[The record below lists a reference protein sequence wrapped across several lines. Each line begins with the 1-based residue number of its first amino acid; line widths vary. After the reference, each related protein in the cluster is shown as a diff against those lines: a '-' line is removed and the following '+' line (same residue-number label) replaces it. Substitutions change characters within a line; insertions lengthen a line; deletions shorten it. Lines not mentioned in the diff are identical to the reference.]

1 VPRPTREQID
11 DDIVETAAA
20 LFARHG
26 FDQTS
31 VQRIADAVGYSKT
44 GLLHR
49 FPTKEALQ
57 VAAVTRCA
65 DLVGA
70 ITRDVEDRPP
80 GPARDLA
87 VVTAVTDLALRR
99 PGYVAL
105 MLGAVGAGP
114 DTAVFTGLQE
124 IAEGLFRAF
133 AAPSEGTTER
143 TLRVVGALGA
153 LAVTSLACG
162 EAPAADVRPLI
173 IATGYD
179 ALGHERTT

>member
-1 VPRPTREQID
+1 MPRPTREQID
-11 DDIVETAAA
+11 DDIVEAAAA

-49 FPTKEALQ
+49 FPTKESLQ
-57 VAAVTRCA
+57 VAAVGRCV
-65 DLVGA
+65 DLVAGIA
-70 ITRDVEDRPP
+70 ADVAPLPP
-80 GPARDLA
+80 GPARDRA
-87 VVTAVTDLALRR
+87 VVTAVADLALQR

-105 MLGAVGAGP
+105 MLGALGAEEGTP
-114 DTAVFTGLQE
+114 VSAGLQD

-133 AAPSEGTTER
+133 DAPSEGASER

-153 LAVTSLACG
+153 LAVSSLACH
-162 EAPAADVRPLI
+162 EAPAAEVRPVI
-173 IATGYD
+173 IATAYA

>member
-49 FPTKEALQ
+49 FPTKESLQ
-57 VAAVTRCA
+57 VAAVARCA
-65 DLVGA
+65 ALVAA
-70 ITRDVEDRPP
+70 ITRGVEQEPP

-87 VVTAVTDLALRR
+87 VVTAVADLALQR

-105 MLGAVGAGP
+105 MLGAVGAGQ
-114 DTAVFTGLQE
+114 DTAVFSGLQE

-133 AAPSEGTTER
+133 AAPPEGAGER

-153 LAVTSLACG
+153 LAVTSLAC
-162 EAPAADVRPLI
+162 ADAVAADVRPLV
-173 IATGYD
+173 IATAYD